1 MRNFGIKSIWLFL
14 FLISSIL
21 NSILL
26 YLLWNQNNYKNEE
39 VNLPTQVD
47 ASLDSVVS
55 KSVNLKKRIIEPSTS
70 VVYIKPHPPD
80 FLNGRTMKIQRFDKS
95 IIDGKE
101 IWRLEEITEDN
112 KVRIWNIDSSS
123 IVW

>member
-1 MRNFGIKSIWLFL
+1 L
-14 FLISSIL
+14 
-21 NSILL
+21 
-26 YLLWNQNNYKNEE
+26 E
-39 VNLPTQVD
+39 
-47 ASLDSVVS
+47 